1 MVPVGSGAPEAV
13 EAVAHRIEW
22 RPCTCAACAEIDL
35 VRTNGDLQTLR
46 LEPQWEFQMLGLG
59 YLHPEWGHGVWKG
72 ESAVAGSVGTSR

>member
-1 MVPVGSGAPEAV
+1 MRPSPIGSSGVRAPA
-13 EAVAHRIEW
+13 
-22 RPCTCAACAEIDL
+22 AACAEIDL